1 MFEKIDLGIT
11 TTLCYNLMTYAQE
24 MWKYVILCCFYSV
37 YYVLSIN
44 AINRCRIIKSK
55 ITSFYVWKFIRG
67 YRLDNHLSPHIYYSL
82 KIPYFDKI
90 KNSDLAVAKNIS
102 WKTKPC
108 IPKCWVIYFEMSW
121 ILLPQT
127 SNVNKKVFKLFLYC
141 YFYNQ
146 QNRKINIL
154 YAFCWSWFLLTKVGG
169 YYHLY
174 CHILHM
180 LMFSL

>member
-1 MFEKIDLGIT
+1 MSDNQVKNHEP
-11 TTLCYNLMTYAQE
+11 LCL
-24 MWKYVILCCFYSV
+24 KFYS
-37 YYVLSIN
+37 
-44 AINRCRIIKSK
+44 R
-55 ITSFYVWKFIRG
+55 
-67 YRLDNHLSPHIYYSL
+67 LSPWQPPKPSYFSL
-82 KIPYFDKI
+82 EIPYFDKL
-90 KNSDLAVAKNIS
+90 KNSDLAVAKSIS
-102 WKTKPC
+102 WKAKPC

-127 SNVNKKVFKLFLYC
+127 SNANKKVLKLFLYC
-141 YFYNQ
+141 YCDNQ

-154 YAFCWSWFLLTKVGG
+154 YAFCWSWFLLIKVGG